1 MSLSYFTPSISL
13 SSLPAA
19 ALIRDSDAVVA
30 VKCLNNFNNTLSSE
44 VLHANHNQEYTF
56 ALNHPHWAL
65 ATVYNAWR
73 GRCLV
78 A

>member
-1 MSLSYFTPSISL
+1 M
-13 SSLPAA
+13 
-19 ALIRDSDAVVA
+19 VA

-56 ALNHPHWAL
+56 ALNHSHWAL